1 MKHVAILA
9 IVVATTSA
17 CSSDPGRLQ
26 SELAGSAT
34 AEPQIFHG
42 NCFAGWI
49 VSLDLQFNETQG
61 VDVSLDLLS
70 YRLFDEGRE
79 TVIGS
84 ENLDGATL
92 EERYGSR
99 VIPAHG
105 ARIFRIGL
113 PSGLRPQ
120 GPILVT
126 GSAVGL
132 DENGNGVNLSF
143 RLTADLVVHDPEPS
157 DGGACPPQ

>member
-1 MKHVAILA
+1 MKQLAILA
-9 IVVATTSA
+9 IVVAASSA
-17 CSSDPGRLQ
+17 CGSDPGRLE
-26 SELAGSAT
+26 SEVAGDASAD
-34 AEPQIFHG
+34 PQIFHG
-42 NCFAGWI
+42 NCLAGWV

-61 VDVSLDLLS
+61 VDVALDLLS

-84 ENLDGATL
+84 ESLDAATL
-92 EERYGSR
+92 EERYDSR

-105 ARIFRIGL
+105 ARIFRIGQ

-126 GSAVGL
+126 GTAVGL
-132 DENGNGVNLSF
+132 DENGNGVNLQF
-143 RLTADLVVHDPEPS
+143 RLTADLVVNDPEPS
-157 DGGACPPQ
+157 DGGACPP

>member
-1 MKHVAILA
+1 MKHLAILA
-9 IVVATTSA
+9 IVVAASSG
-17 CSSDPGRLQ
+17 CGSDPGRLE
-26 SELAGSAT
+26 SEVAGDAT
-34 AEPQIFHG
+34 ADPQIFHG
-42 NCFAGWI
+42 NCFAGWF

-61 VDVSLDLLS
+61 VDVALDLLG

-84 ENLDGATL
+84 ESLDAATL

-99 VIPAHG
+99 VIPARG

-113 PSGLRPQ
+113 PSGTRPE

-126 GSAVGL
+126 GTAVGL
-132 DENGNGVNLSF
+132 DENGNGVNLQF
-143 RLTADLVVHDPEPS
+143 RLTADLVVNDPVPS
-157 DGGACPPQ
+157 TGGACPPG

>member
-9 IVVATTSA
+9 IVVAASA
-17 CSSDPGRLQ
+17 CGSDPGRLQ
-26 SELAGSAT
+26 SELAGGAT
-34 AEPQIFHG
+34 ADPQIFHG
-42 NCFAGWI
+42 NCLAGWV

-61 VDVSLDLLS
+61 VDVALDLLG

-105 ARIFRIGL
+105 SRIFRIGL

-126 GSAVGL
+126 GTAVGL
-132 DENGNGVNLSF
+132 DENGNGVNLQF
-143 RLTADLVVHDPEPS
+143 RLTADLVVNDPAPS
-157 DGGACPPQ
+157 DGGACLP